1 MCRKVARADL
11 PLDRTLYMISQIS
24 VWIRRRFVRGRLP
37 RCPPIR
43 NLCHVEGDRMTAVGS
58 RHATPSS
65 PPAPRARSRRRWVI
79 IWLAFL
85 GLSINYLDRSSL
97 SVALPFMGKDFELSA
112 TQQGLIF
119 AAFFWAYD
127 FFQLAAGWWSVFTMV
142 TAAASSFWS
151 LFAARFL
158 LGVGE
163 SPAPST
169 AAKVVATWFPVRER
183 AFATSIWDSGSR
195 VGAVIALP
203 IVTLIVAFTSWHA
216 VFIIIGLAGVIWA
229 AVWWKTYR
237 NPEEHPGA
245 NTEERAYIQEGGAR
259 SEAND
264 DGSAAQLP
272 WRSLFKYRTIL
283 SMMFGF
289 FCLNSAIY
297 FFITFFPGYLVQ
309 ERGFDLLKLG
319 IFGAIPG
326 ICAVAFG
333 WLAGYASDRAV
344 RRGVSLTRV
353 RKTAIAGGLA
363 GGSVIMFAAV
373 VPEAWM
379 ALTLLSVAY
388 SSLTVAATGIW
399 SLPADVA
406 PSSRHVG
413 SIGGL
418 QNFASN
424 LAGIFT
430 PILIGVLVDQTGSFV
445 APLAVIGIV
454 SLIGAANYLFV
465 IGKIQPLQ
473 VASAA

>member
-1 MCRKVARADL
+1 
-11 PLDRTLYMISQIS
+11 
-24 VWIRRRFVRGRLP
+24 
-37 RCPPIR
+37 
-43 NLCHVEGDRMTAVGS
+43 MTALGS
-58 RHATPSS
+58 RLAPKTS
-65 PPAPRARSRRRWVI
+65 PKAPRTMTRKRWMI
-79 IWLAFL
+79 IWLAFI

-97 SVALPFMGKDFELSA
+97 SVALPFMGEDFELTA

-127 FFQLAAGWWSVFTMV
+127 FCQLAAGWYVDKVGPRRSFSLAAVWWSIFTMV
-142 TAAASSFWS
+142 TAAATSFWS

-216 VFIIIGLAGVIWA
+216 VFIIIGIAGIIWA
-229 AVWWKTYR
+229 AVWWKVYR
-237 NPEEHPGA
+237 SPEEHPTA
-245 NTEERAYIQEGGAR
+245 DAAEVAYIREGGAR
-259 SEAND
+259 SAASD
-264 DGSAAQLP
+264 DEGAAKLP
-272 WRSLFKYRTIL
+272 WRSLFKYRTVL

-297 FFITFFPGYLVQ
+297 FFITFFPSYLVK

-319 IFGAIPG
+319 FFGAIPG
-326 ICAVAFG
+326 ICAVLFG
-333 WLAGYASDRAV
+333 WLAGYVADRAV
-344 RRGVSLTRV
+344 QRGVSITRV

-363 GGSVIMFAAV
+363 GGSVIMFAAL

-379 ALTLLSVAY
+379 ALALLSVAY

-445 APLAVIGIV
+445 APLAVIGGV
-454 SLIGAANYLFV
+454 ALVGAANYLFV
-465 IGKIQPLQ
+465 MGKIEPLK
-473 VASAA
+473 VAEPAKV

>member
-1 MCRKVARADL
+1 
-11 PLDRTLYMISQIS
+11 
-24 VWIRRRFVRGRLP
+24 
-37 RCPPIR
+37 
-43 NLCHVEGDRMTAVGS
+43 MTAMAS
-58 RHATPSS
+58 RHTATPS
-65 PPAPRARSRRRWVI
+65 PTVLRTRSRRRWMI
-79 IWLAFL
+79 IWLAFI

-97 SVALPFMGKDFELSA
+97 SVALPFMGKDFQLSA
-112 TQQGLIF
+112 TQQGMIF

-127 FFQLAAGWWSVFTMV
+127 FCQLAAGWYVDKVGPRKSFSLAAVWWSIFTIM
-142 TAAASSFWS
+142 TAVSQNFWS

-169 AAKVVATWFPVRER
+169 AAKVVAVWFPVRER
-183 AFATSIWDSGSR
+183 ALATSIWDSGSR

-203 IVTLIVAFTSWHA
+203 IITLIVAFTSWHA
-216 VFIIIGLAGVIWA
+216 VFIIIGVAGLIWA

-237 NPEEHPGA
+237 NPEEHSGA
-245 NTEERAYIQEGGAR
+245 NAEELAYIQEGGAR
-259 SEAND
+259 SEASDNA
-264 DGSAAQLP
+264 SAAGLP

-297 FFITFFPGYLVQ
+297 FFITFFPSYLVT

-319 IFGAIPG
+319 VLGAIPG
-326 ICAVAFG
+326 ICAVIVG
-333 WLAGYASDRAV
+333 WSAGYVADRAV
-344 RRGVSLTRV
+344 QRGASVTRV
-353 RKTAIAGGLA
+353 RKTAIAGGLI

-379 ALTLLSVAY
+379 ALALLSLAY

-445 APLAVIGIV
+445 APLAVIGCI
-454 SLIGAANYLFV
+454 SLLGAVNYLFV
-465 IGKIQPLQ
+465 LGRIEPLK
-473 VASAA
+473 VPSGAA

>member
-1 MCRKVARADL
+1 
-11 PLDRTLYMISQIS
+11 
-24 VWIRRRFVRGRLP
+24 
-37 RCPPIR
+37 
-43 NLCHVEGDRMTAVGS
+43 MTALGS
-58 RHATPSS
+58 RLAPKTS
-65 PPAPRARSRRRWVI
+65 PKAPRTMTRKRWMI
-79 IWLAFL
+79 IWLAFI

-97 SVALPFMGKDFELSA
+97 SVALPFMGEDFELTA

-127 FFQLAAGWWSVFTMV
+127 FCQLAAGWYVDKVGPRRSFSLAALWWSIFTMV
-142 TAAASSFWS
+142 TAAATNFWS

-216 VFIIIGLAGVIWA
+216 VFIIIGIAGIIWA
-229 AVWWKTYR
+229 AVWWKVYR
-237 NPEEHPGA
+237 SPEEHPTA
-245 NTEERAYIQEGGAR
+245 DAAEVAYIREGGAR
-259 SEAND
+259 SAASD
-264 DGSAAQLP
+264 DECAAKLP
-272 WRSLFKYRTIL
+272 WRSLFKYRTVL

-297 FFITFFPGYLVQ
+297 FFITFFPSYLVK

-319 IFGAIPG
+319 FFGAIPG
-326 ICAVAFG
+326 ICAVLFG
-333 WLAGYASDRAV
+333 WLAGYVADRAV
-344 RRGVSLTRV
+344 QRGVSITRV

-363 GGSVIMFAAV
+363 GGSVIMFAAL

-379 ALTLLSVAY
+379 ALALLSVAY

-445 APLAVIGIV
+445 APLAVIGGV
-454 SLIGAANYLFV
+454 ALVGAANYLFV
-465 IGKIQPLQ
+465 MGKIEPLK
-473 VASAA
+473 VAEPAKA